1 MYNKQ
6 ILYFIYIIKLEVF
19 SLIKLIVSDLDGT
32 LLQEDNTVKPQ
43 DVKALN
49 QALQGGLQI
58 SIATGRMDT
67 EIIEVLKLIGQ
78 KFHRISQNGAFA
90 STIDEKSIFSRTFNH
105 EIAESI
111 YHKVLD
117 PKFVTIVCS
126 YDTNFTHE
134 NNEYVEDVQKRMFNP
149 IIIDPEISS
158 KFSEVKPSKI
168 TLIGFENDI
177 FDIYEKLSN
186 EFKDEIDLFISEKHV
201 LDIMPK
207 QISKGNAII
216 KLLDEL
222 SLKPE
227 EIACI
232 GDSFNDIPMFRLT
245 PYSFVM
251 STAHDDVKKEAK
263 YVVESVAGAVEMIL
277 KENSKHFV

>member
-1 MYNKQ
+1 M
-6 ILYFIYIIKLEVF
+6 
-19 SLIKLIVSDLDGT
+19 IKLIVSDLDGT

-49 QALQGGLQI
+49 QALLEGLQI

-67 EIIEVLKLIGQ
+67 EIKEVLKLIGQ
-78 KFHRISQNGAFA
+78 NFHRISQNGAFA
-90 STIDEKSIFSRTFNH
+90 STIDERSIFSRTFNQ
-105 EIAESI
+105 EIAERI
-111 YHKVLD
+111 YKKVLD
-117 PKFVTIVCS
+117 RKFVTIVCS

-134 NNEYVEDVQKRMFNP
+134 NNEYVEDVQKRMFHP
-149 IIIDPEISS
+149 IIIDPDIGL
-158 KFSEVKPSKI
+158 KFSTVKPSKI
-168 TLIGFENDI
+168 SLIGFENDI
-177 FDIYEKLSN
+177 IDMYEKLSR
-186 EFKDEIDLFISEKHV
+186 EFNDEIDLFISEKHV

-251 STAHDDVKKEAK
+251 SSAHDDVKKEAK
-263 YVVESVAGAVEMIL
+263 YVVESVAEAVNLIL

>member
-6 ILYFIYIIKLEVF
+6 ILYFIYKLKLEVF

-32 LLQEDNTVKPQ
+32 LLQENNTVKSE
-43 DVKALN
+43 DADALK
-49 QALQGGLQI
+49 QALQEGLQI

-67 EIIEVLKLIGQ
+67 EIKEVLKSIGQ
-78 KFHRISQNGAFA
+78 NFHRISQNGAFA
-90 STIDEKSIFSRTFNH
+90 STIDEKSIFSRTFTTETAE
-105 EIAESI
+105 EIYKRI
-111 YHKVLD
+111 LD

-126 YDTNFTHE
+126 YDTNYTHE
-134 NNEYVEDVQKRMFNP
+134 NNEYVEGVQKRMFHP
-149 IIIDPEISS
+149 IIIDPEIGS
-158 KFSEVKPSKI
+158 KFNEVKPSKI

-177 FDIYEKLSN
+177 IEIHKKLSN
-186 EFKDEIDLFISEKHV
+186 EFKDEIDIFISETHV

-207 QISKGNAII
+207 QISKGNAIK
-216 KLLDEL
+216 KLLEDL
-222 SLKPE
+222 TLKPE
-227 EIACI
+227 EMACI

-263 YVVESVAGAVEMIL
+263 YVVETVAEAVEMIL
-277 KENSKHFV
+277 KENSKQFV

>member
-6 ILYFIYIIKLEVF
+6 ILYFIYIIKLEVLK
-19 SLIKLIVSDLDGT
+19 LIKLIVSDLDGT
-32 LLQEDNTVKPQ
+32 LLREDNSVNPEDT
-43 DVKALN
+43 KALTKAA
-49 QALQGGLQI
+49 QDGLQI

-67 EIIEVLKLIGQ
+67 EIKEVLKSIGQ
-78 KFHRISQNGAFA
+78 NFHRISQNGAFA
-90 STIDEKSIFSRTFNH
+90 STIDDRSIFSRTFTT
-105 EIAESI
+105 EIAETI
-111 YHKVLD
+111 YHKVLNS
-117 PKFVTIVCS
+117 KFVTIVCS
-126 YDTNFTHE
+126 YDTNYTHE
-134 NNEYVEDVQKRMFNP
+134 NNEYVEGVQKRMFHP
-149 IIIDPEISS
+149 IIIDPEIST
-158 KFSEVKPSKI
+158 KFREIKPSKI

-177 FDIYEKLSN
+177 FETYETLSN
-186 EFKDEIDLFISEKHV
+186 DYSDEIDLFVSEKHV

-216 KLLDEL
+216 KLLEDL

-251 STAHDDVKKEAK
+251 ETAHDEVKKEAK
-263 YVVESVAGAVEMIL
+263 FVVQSVAEAVEMIL
-277 KENSKHFV
+277 KENSKQSV

>member
-6 ILYFIYIIKLEVF
+6 LLYFIYKLELEVF

-32 LLQEDNTVKPQ
+32 LLQDNNTVKSK
-43 DVKALN
+43 DAEALKLAI
-49 QALQGGLQI
+49 QEGLQI

-67 EIIEVLKLIGQ
+67 EIKEVLKSIGQ

-90 STIDEKSIFSRTFNH
+90 STIDEKSIFSNTFTT
-105 EIAESI
+105 EIAEQI
-111 YHKVLD
+111 YKEVLH

-134 NNEYVEDVQKRMFNP
+134 NNEYVEDIQKRMFHP

-177 FDIYEKLSN
+177 FEIHEKLSN
-186 EFKDEIDLFISEKHV
+186 EFKDEMDLFISETHV

-207 QISKGNAII
+207 QISKGNAIK
-216 KLLDEL
+216 KLLAEL
-222 SLKPE
+222 SLNPE

-263 YVVESVAGAVEMIL
+263 FEVESVAEAVEMIL
-277 KENSKHFV
+277 KENSKQRV

>member
-1 MYNKQ
+1 MYNKP
-6 ILYFIYIIKLEVF
+6 ILYFTYIIKLEVF

-32 LLQEDNTVKPQ
+32 LLQEDNTVKLE
-43 DVKALN
+43 DAKALN
-49 QALQGGLQI
+49 QALLEGLEI

-67 EIIEVLKLIGQ
+67 EIKEVLKSIGQ

-90 STIDEKSIFSRTFNH
+90 STIDERSIFSRTFPTD
-105 EIAESI
+105 IAETI
-111 YHKVLD
+111 YTKVLS

-134 NNEYVEDVQKRMFNP
+134 NNEYVEDVQKRMFHP
-149 IIIDPEISS
+149 IIIDPEIGS
-158 KFSEVKPSKI
+158 KFAEVNPSKI

-177 FDIYEKLSN
+177 FDMYDKLSS

-207 QISKGNAII
+207 QISKGNAIR
-216 KLLDEL
+216 KLLDDL

-245 PYSFVM
+245 PHSFVM
-251 STAHDDVKKEAK
+251 ATAHDDVKTEGKF
-263 YVVESVAGAVEMIL
+263 VVDSVAEAIEMIL
-277 KENSKHFV
+277 KENSKQRV

>member
-1 MYNKQ
+1 M
-6 ILYFIYIIKLEVF
+6 
-19 SLIKLIVSDLDGT
+19 IKLIVSDLDGT
-32 LLQEDNTVKPQ
+32 LLQDNNTVKSK
-43 DVKALN
+43 DAEALKLAI
-49 QALQGGLQI
+49 QEGLQI

-67 EIIEVLKLIGQ
+67 EIKEVLKSIGQ

-90 STIDEKSIFSRTFNH
+90 STIDEKSIFSNTFTT
-105 EIAESI
+105 EIAEQI
-111 YHKVLD
+111 YKEVLH

-134 NNEYVEDVQKRMFNP
+134 NNEYVEDIQKRMFHP

-177 FDIYEKLSN
+177 FEIHEKLSN
-186 EFKDEIDLFISEKHV
+186 EFKDEMDLFISETHV

-207 QISKGNAII
+207 QISKGNAIK
-216 KLLDEL
+216 KLLAEL
-222 SLKPE
+222 SLNPE

-263 YVVESVAGAVEMIL
+263 FEVESVAEAVEMIL
-277 KENSKHFV
+277 KENSKQRV

>member
-1 MYNKQ
+1 MV
-6 ILYFIYIIKLEVF
+6 FIYKLKLEVF

-32 LLQEDNTVKPQ
+32 LLQENNTVKSE
-43 DVKALN
+43 DAEALK
-49 QALQGGLQI
+49 QALQEGLQI

-67 EIIEVLKLIGQ
+67 EIKEVLTSIGQ
-78 KFHRISQNGAFA
+78 NFHRISQNGAFA
-90 STIDEKSIFSRTFNH
+90 STIDEKSIFSRTFTT
-105 EIAESI
+105 ETAESI
-111 YHKVLD
+111 YKRVLD

-126 YDTNFTHE
+126 YDTNYTHE
-134 NNEYVEDVQKRMFNP
+134 NNEYVEGVQKRMFHP
-149 IIIDPEISS
+149 IIIDPEIGS
-158 KFSEVKPSKI
+158 KFNEVKPSKI

-177 FDIYEKLSN
+177 IEIHKRLSN
-186 EFKDEIDLFISEKHV
+186 EFKDEVDIFISETHV

-207 QISKGNAII
+207 QISKGNAIK
-216 KLLDEL
+216 KLLEDL

-227 EIACI
+227 EMACI

-263 YVVESVAGAVEMIL
+263 FVVETVAEAVEMIL
-277 KENSKHFV
+277 KENSKQFV